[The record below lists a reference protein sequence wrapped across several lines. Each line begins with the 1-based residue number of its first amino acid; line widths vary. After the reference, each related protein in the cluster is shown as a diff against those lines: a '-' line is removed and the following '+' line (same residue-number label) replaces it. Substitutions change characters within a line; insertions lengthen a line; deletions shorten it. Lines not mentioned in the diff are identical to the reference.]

1 VNCQKVQLQVIH
13 ELVAPGEQVVD
24 LAR

>member
-13 ELVAPGEQVVD
+13 KLVAPGEQVVD
-24 LAR
+24 LAG